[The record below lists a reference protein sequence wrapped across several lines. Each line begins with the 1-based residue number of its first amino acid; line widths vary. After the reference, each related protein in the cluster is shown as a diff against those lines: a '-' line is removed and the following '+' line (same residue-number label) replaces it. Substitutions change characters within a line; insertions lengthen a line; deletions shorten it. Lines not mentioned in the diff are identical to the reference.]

1 MAIWEQ
7 TVATLNVMVTGSGSK
22 QITPTIEVTNY
33 GTQEASTRF
42 LRNMITYTCHL
53 DVHVDD

>member
-1 MAIWEQ
+1 
-7 TVATLNVMVTGSGSK
+7 MVTGSGSK

-42 LRNMITYTCHL
+42 LRNMITYTSHL